1 MSPGH
6 KVLWACCQGNITAV
20 LWCVFILSVSSPRA
34 GTPLTTVLPA
44 GSLRQKCF
52 DICSTQTCRHK
63 QAQPQTDGTHK
74 HCTRVR
80 SHTSSPSESWL
91 HAAEA
96 KLNAALPVHLCFCS
110 LPCPHPL
117 PAPHLFDSQ
126 GQGDPP
132 YNGTPFITAGTIT
145 GDISLSENF
154 KPFFP
159 IPLSLSYSS
168 FAFSLSFFLFL
179 PSCHPLFF
187 LFFLSSASLHGSQ
200 WALLQVRLPLAQAHH
215 CRL

>member
-74 HCTRVR
+74 HCTRPTHRKLIAHSWSQVKCCFA
-80 SHTSSPSESWL
+80 SPSLLLLPPLPSSPPHSSSFWL
-91 HAAEA
+91 PRTRRPAVQWDTIYHCRNNYWRHFIVR
-96 KLNAALPVHLCFCS
+96 KFQTILPHPSLFILLLLCF
-110 LPCPHPL
+110 LAVFL
-117 PAPHLFDSQ
+117 
-126 GQGDPP
+126 
-132 YNGTPFITAGTIT
+132 
-145 GDISLSENF
+145 
-154 KPFFP
+154 
-159 IPLSLSYSS
+159 SS
-168 FAFSLSFFLFL
+168 FALLPPPLFSL
-179 PSCHPLFF
+179 
-187 LFFLSSASLHGSQ
+187 
-200 WALLQVRLPLAQAHH
+200 LPLLCLFAWLPMSSIAGQTPISPSTS
-215 CRL
+215 L

>member
-74 HCTRVR
+74 HCTRPTHRKLIAR
-80 SHTSSPSESWL
+80 SWSQVKCCFASPSL
-91 HAAEA
+91 
-96 KLNAALPVHLCFCS
+96 LLLPP

-117 PAPHLFDSQ
+117 PTPHLFDSQ
-126 GQGDPP
+126 GQGDLP

-154 KPFFP
+154 EPFFP

-168 FAFSLSFFLFL
+168 FAFSLSFFLLL

-187 LFFLSSASLHGSQ
+187 SL
-200 WALLQVRLPLAQAHH
+200 LPLLCLFAWLPMSSIAGQTPISPSTS
-215 CRL
+215 L